1 MSAQAGW
8 TRWPA
13 PAKLNLFLRIL
24 GRRPDGLHRLQT
36 VFQLLDW
43 GDTVDIRLRADGRIV
58 REGGDT
64 AGLPEDADLAIR
76 AARCLQQACG
86 TPLGADIRVHKAI
99 PVGGG
104 LGGGSSDAATVL
116 VALNALW
123 DAGLDPE
130 ALAVLGLALGAD
142 VPVFVHGHNAWAEGV
157 GEILRPIELP
167 PAWYLLLEPG
177 VGASTRELFQAPD
190 LTRDAPAATIADF
203 VSGRA
208 LGNAFEPVLRRMQ
221 PGVDAAFAALSHF
234 GTPSLTGSGSTCF
247 LRFDSLAAAET
258 AQRGLLPGFRSR
270 VAAGAVRS
278 PLLDALERRAGQQG
292 TSKAAGERREVSW
305 WGVAKRPKAPGFDPG
320 IS

>member
-1 MSAQAGW
+1 MSVELGW

-24 GRRPDGLHRLQT
+24 GRRPDGMHRLQT

-43 GDTVDIRLRADGRIV
+43 GDEVALRPRDDGRIV
-58 REGGDT
+58 RDGGDT
-64 AGLPEDADLAIR
+64 ADLPEDADLAVR
-76 AARCLQQACG
+76 AARCLQQATG
-86 TPLGADIRVHKAI
+86 SQLGADIRVHKAI
-99 PVGGG
+99 PAGGG

-123 DAGLDPE
+123 GAGLDPD
-130 ALAVLGLALGAD
+130 ALARLGLALGAD
-142 VPVFVHGHNAWAEGV
+142 VPVFVHGHNAWAEGI
-157 GEILRPIELP
+157 GEELRPIDLP

-208 LGNAFEPVLRRMQ
+208 LGNAFEPVLRRLK
-221 PGVDAAFAALSHF
+221 PAVDTAFVALSRF

-247 LRFDSLAAAET
+247 LRFDSLADAEN
-258 AQRGLLPGFRSR
+258 ARRELSPGFRSR
-270 VAAGAVRS
+270 VVAGAARS
-278 PLLDALERRAGQQG
+278 PLLDALERRAMQ
-292 TSKAAGERREVSW
+292 
-305 WGVAKRPKAPGFDPG
+305 
-320 IS
+320 